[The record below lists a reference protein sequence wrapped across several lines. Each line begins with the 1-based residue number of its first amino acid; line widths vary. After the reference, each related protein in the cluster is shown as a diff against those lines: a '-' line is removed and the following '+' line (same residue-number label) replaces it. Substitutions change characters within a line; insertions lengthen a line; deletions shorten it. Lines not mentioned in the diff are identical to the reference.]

1 MNSMH
6 QELPLGSPDLHL
18 DDLLWG
24 EKSRLE
30 NDLRLAE
37 YMQRARLPKCHD
49 CFEMWDSHHY
59 CQPAE
64 FVGGDCCD
72 VLQSGGRLLFLVADI
87 SGKGLGASL
96 LVSHLHATIRG
107 LAYGG
112 LRLEKMV
119 EAANAIFYESS
130 PSDQFATLV
139 MGYAERDGSVEF
151 VSAGHTPFLH
161 IGHCGVRSENATGVP
176 LGLFPDSRFPSS
188 HLTLEP
194 GESLLISTD
203 GVTEAQ
209 NALQQQYGIQRLAR
223 VAGWNHD
230 VGPVPLIEGCVKDL
244 QSFTGETP
252 LTDDVTLLSIR
263 RRLLRAAKNR
273 ISQNA
278 VLAPGVL

>member
-1 MNSMH
+1 MTSMH
-6 QELPLGSPDLHL
+6 QQLFPASPDLHL
-18 DDLLWG
+18 DDLFLG
-24 EKSRLE
+24 ERTQLE
-30 NDLRLAE
+30 NDLRLAA
-37 YMQRARLPKCHD
+37 YMHRARLPRCND

-72 VLQSGGRLLFLVADI
+72 VLESAGKLLFLVADI

-96 LVSHLHATIRG
+96 LSSHLHATFRG
-107 LAYGG
+107 LAYGA
-112 LRLEKMV
+112 LRLQKMV

-130 PSDQFATLV
+130 PTDQFATLV
-139 MGYAERDGSVEF
+139 VGYADLDGSVEF
-151 VSAGHTPFLH
+151 VSAGHTPFLY
-161 IGHCGVRSENATGVP
+161 IGEGGVRPEKATAVP

-194 GESLLISTD
+194 GESLLICTD

-209 NALQQQYGIQRLAR
+209 NALHQEYGIERLAS

-230 VGPVPLIEGCVKDL
+230 VGPVPLIEECVKDL
-244 QSFTGETP
+244 QCFTGETR

-263 RRLLRAAKNR
+263 RCLLRDANR
-273 ISQNA
+273 
-278 VLAPGVL
+278 

>member
-1 MNSMH
+1 MH
-6 QELPLGSPDLHL
+6 HQLFPGPPDLYL
-18 DDLLWG
+18 DDLLLG
-24 EKSRLE
+24 ERTRLE
-30 NDLRLAE
+30 NDLRLAA
-37 YMQRARLPKCHD
+37 YMQSARLPKCHD
-49 CFEMWDSHHY
+49 SFEMWDSHYH

-72 VLQSGGRLLFLVADI
+72 VLESGGKLLFLVADI

-96 LVSHLHATIRG
+96 LVSHLHATFRG

-112 LRLEKMV
+112 LRLQKMV
-119 EAANAIFYESS
+119 EAANAIFYQSS
-130 PSDQFATLV
+130 PSNQFATLV
-139 MGYAERDGSVEF
+139 VGYADRDGSVEF

-161 IGHCGVRSENATGVP
+161 IGQGGVRSENATGMP

-230 VGPVPLIEGCVKDL
+230 VGPVALIEECVKDL

-252 LTDDVTLLSIR
+252 LIDDVTLLSIR
-263 RRLLRAAKNR
+263 RRLLRAAN
-273 ISQNA
+273 
-278 VLAPGVL
+278 P